1 MQVEG
6 TGGLRVN
13 RYGWIN
19 IWTAI
24 LGHFLTPFPAFF
36 DIHRTMS
43 EIQDVTFSTCTAKR
57 AFLFCFLTRLSV

>member
-1 MQVEG
+1 MQVSD
-6 TGGLRVN
+6 TGSLRVN

-43 EIQDVTFSTCTAKR
+43 ENDAVTFSAHAAKG
-57 AFLFCFLTRLSV
+57 AFLFCFFTPLSV